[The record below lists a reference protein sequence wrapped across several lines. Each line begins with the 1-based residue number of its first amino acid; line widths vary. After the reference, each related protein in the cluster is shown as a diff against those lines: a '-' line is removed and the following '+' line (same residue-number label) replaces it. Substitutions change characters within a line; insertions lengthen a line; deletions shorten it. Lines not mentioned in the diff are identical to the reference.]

1 MQNTCRH
8 ILPEAGP
15 PKDAAPGLMANPVRY
30 DRIPLDQVPS
40 AVLTWSVCWHLSEH
54 KKKVYP
60 YVNPNTQR
68 PVTREF
74 WKLYMIWPRYS
85 TFKHF
90 NVGWVCAKIVS
101 LASQQWNMFRVC
113 SASGEICSAYVQL
126 ILDRHESSLH
136 PQIYVNKYRYGNQML
151 RYWITPRI

>member
-15 PKDAAPGLMANPVRY
+15 PKDAARGLMANPVRY

-40 AVLTWSVCWHLSEH
+40 AVVSLLTPKWTQE
-54 KKKVYP
+54 KNVYICKP
-60 YVNPNTQR
+60 QYPTACNTR
-68 PVTREF
+68 ILTIVYDLAEIF
-74 WKLYMIWPRYS
+74 H
-85 TFKHF
+85 FEHF

-113 SASGEICSAYVQL
+113 SATSEICSAYVQL
-126 ILDRHESSLH
+126 ILDRHKSSLH
-136 PQIYVNKYRYGNQML
+136 TQINVNKYRYGNQML